1 MCFEDDEE
9 NPCSVGFPR
18 RLLRCGSSGE
28 RDQGSALCIPLLSFS
43 SARGRSLGSPPPFTP
58 SWSIPPAPR
67 DRHHSPGEFQ
77 DNALQLCSLP
87 RILVEVLFS
96 SLSRNHILEPL
107 SNPLPATSLFMEEP
121 NGKHPQDPVLA
132 FVMARIPCGM
142 LQPGWV

>member
-18 RLLRCGSSGE
+18 RLLHCGSLGA
-28 RDQGSALCIPLLSFS
+28 RDQGSALCILLLSFS
-43 SARGRSLGSPPPFTP
+43 SAHGRSLGSPPPFTS

-77 DNALQLCSLP
+77 DNALQLCSL
-87 RILVEVLFS
+87 RKILMEVLFS

-107 SNPLPATSLFMEEP
+107 PTPLPATSLSTEEP
-121 NGKHPQDPVLA
+121 NGKHPQDAVLA

-142 LQPGWV
+142 LQLGWV